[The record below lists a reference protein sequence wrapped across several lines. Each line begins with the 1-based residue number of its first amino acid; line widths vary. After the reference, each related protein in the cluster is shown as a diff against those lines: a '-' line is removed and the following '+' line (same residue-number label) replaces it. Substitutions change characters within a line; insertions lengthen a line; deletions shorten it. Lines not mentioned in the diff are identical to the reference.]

1 MSTED
6 RSGLVKYAL
15 MGAGTIAIGA
25 ALYFLS
31 REENTLVLD
40 KEKFTK
46 EKLKT
51 LLEETVLEYTC
62 IYCRNYNIMLKV
74 RDARGGI
81 LPLEDLAQLKHIVE
95 LEINDKTA

>member
-15 MGAGTIAIGA
+15 MGAGTIALGA
-25 ALYFLS
+25 ALYYLS

-46 EKLKT
+46 EKLQT
-51 LLEETVLEYTC
+51 LLEETLLEYTC
-62 IYCRNYNIMLKV
+62 IYCRNYNLMLKV
-74 RDARGGI
+74 RDARGG
-81 LPLEDLAQLKHIVE
+81 
-95 LEINDKTA
+95 